1 MIIKKISL
9 ISALLFFSIS
19 VYCKDIV
26 EEIKIINDVAVSTQ
40 NFKWRTLKSE
50 LPAEENLVFDIYWK
64 IIKVGQATLEIKGF
78 EEIDGRT
85 VFHLYSQAKSS
96 PFFDNFFKV
105 RDVNESWMDKESLCS
120 LRYHFDVSEGGWK
133 KQEQADFD
141 HIRKEFTLNDNGTIK
156 KGKIPTFVQD
166 IISAF
171 YYFRTLDLE
180 VGDEYVFDVHS
191 GEHTWPL
198 KTKVTGKEKVEI
210 KSGTFEC
217 LILEPGVREDAGIFR
232 AKGELRV
239 WLTNDK
245 NKMPVMM
252 KTKTPFGSIV
262 AKLASYNFKMPDEV
276 DVIRKT
282 DKPAEGKKEEIKE
295 KIQGETEMP
304 NDIKN

>member
-9 ISALLFFSIS
+9 ISALLFFSIP
-19 VYCKDIV
+19 VYCGDIV
-26 EEIKIINDVAVSTQ
+26 EESKNINDVLVSTQ
-40 NFKWRTLKSE
+40 NFKWRTLKSN
-50 LPAEENLVFDIYWK
+50 LPAEENLVFDISWK

-78 EEIDGRT
+78 EEINGRT
-85 VFHLYSQAKSS
+85 AYHLYSQAKSS

-120 LRYHFDVSEGGWK
+120 LRYHFSVSEGGWK

-141 HIRKEFTLNDNGTIK
+141 HIRREFTLDDNGTVK
-156 KGKIPTFVQD
+156 KGKIPVFVQD

-198 KTKVTGKEKVEI
+198 KTKVTGKEKI
-210 KSGTFEC
+210 KVKAGTFEC
-217 LILEPGVREDAGIFR
+217 LILEPAVREDAGIFR
-232 AKGELRV
+232 AKGELKV
-239 WLTNDK
+239 WMTNDK

-252 KTKTPFGSIV
+252 KTKTPFGAIV
-262 AKLASYNFKMPDEV
+262 AELASYNFKMQDEINNITKEEAK
-276 DVIRKT
+276 DKIQNKAEKT
-282 DKPAEGKKEEIKE
+282 D
-295 KIQGETEMP
+295 
-304 NDIKN
+304 DVKN

>member
-9 ISALLFFSIS
+9 ISILLFFAIS
-19 VYCKDIV
+19 VYCKDIT
-26 EEIKIINDVAVSTQ
+26 EDNNIINDVVVSTH
-40 NFKWRTLKSE
+40 NFKWRTLKSN
-50 LPAEENLVFDIYWK
+50 LPAEENLVFDISWK

-85 VFHLYSQAKSS
+85 ACHLYSQAKSS

-120 LRYHFDVSEGGWK
+120 LRYRFDVSEGGWK

-141 HIRKEFTLNDNGTIK
+141 HIKREFTLNDNGTVK
-156 KGKIPTFVQD
+156 KGKIPAFVQD

-198 KTKVTGKEKVEI
+198 KTKVTGKEKVEV
-210 KSGTFEC
+210 KAGTFEC
-217 LILEPGVREDAGIFR
+217 LILEPAVREDAGIFR

-262 AKLASYNFKMPDEV
+262 AELASYNSKMPVEINNIQKKDE
-276 DVIRKT
+276 
-282 DKPAEGKKEEIKE
+282 PAEEKKEEIKD
-295 KIQGETEMP
+295 KIQSKTEIP
-304 NDIKN
+304 DDAKN